1 MGFKHAENWV
11 KNHTQVVTEKNDL
24 WQQEIKSGDNG
35 EDEKRGGGGHGQDDV
50 GGVFTL
56 FKTDESREALEPL

>member
-1 MGFKHAENWV
+1 M
-11 KNHTQVVTEKNDL
+11 VTEKNDL

>member
-1 MGFKHAENWV
+1 M
-11 KNHTQVVTEKNDL
+11 KNHTLVVTEKNDL

-35 EDEKRGGGGHGQDDV
+35 EDEKRGGGGSWTGRC